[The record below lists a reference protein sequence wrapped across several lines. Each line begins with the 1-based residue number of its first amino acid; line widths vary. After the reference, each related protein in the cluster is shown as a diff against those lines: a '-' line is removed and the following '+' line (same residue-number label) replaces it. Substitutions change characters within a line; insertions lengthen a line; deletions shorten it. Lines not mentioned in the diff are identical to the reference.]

1 MGYKALLLLE
11 KILMALPKSIRK
23 GFFNFLAFI
32 AYIISPKYHKIVRT
46 NLKFTL
52 GDSLSEKEIKEI
64 TKYTFKNLLYNFMH
78 LMEMKKMTKEEFKQ
92 KVKVKNFHYV
102 QDAIDKNL
110 PIIHITPH
118 YSSWELAGASLAV
131 YARPATLVYKHLK
144 NREYEEWLLSARS
157 HFGNKN
163 IEKTNVLKK
172 LIKLV
177 KNKES
182 IGILIDTNINKKD
195 GLAVK
200 FFDKT
205 IHQTPVPAFLAR
217 KMGAVI
223 IPAVIRTDDEEHYEV
238 VFYEPIKEIKT
249 DDEKQD
255 IANITQAQATWLE
268 KVIKKE
274 PKFWFWLHRRFKDD
288 YPEIYKNP

>member
-1 MGYKALLLLE
+1 MGYKALLILE
-11 KILMALPKSIRK
+11 KILMALPKNFRK

-32 AYIISPKYHKIVRT
+32 GYVFSSKYRKIVKI
-46 NLKFTL
+46 NLKFL
-52 GDSLSEKEIKEI
+52 FGNKISEDEIKEI
-64 TKYTFKNLLYNFMH
+64 TKYSFKNLLYNFMH
-78 LMEMKKMTKEEFKQ
+78 LMEMKRMTKEDFKQ

-102 QDAIDKNL
+102 QDAIDKNI

-131 YARPATLVYKHLK
+131 YAKPATLVYKHLK
-144 NREYEEWLLSARS
+144 NREYEEWLLNARS

-177 KNKES
+177 KNKDS

-195 GLAVK
+195 GVEVK

-205 IHQTPVPAFLAR
+205 IHQTPLPAFLSR
-217 KMGAVI
+217 KFDAII
-223 IPAVIRTDDEEHYEV
+223 IPAVIRSDDDEHYEV
-238 VFYEPIKEIKT
+238 IFYEPIKAKKT
-249 DDEKQD
+249 DDDKAD
-255 IANITQAQATWLE
+255 IQEATQAQATWLE
-268 KVIKKE
+268 NVLKKE

-288 YPEIYKNP
+288 YPEIYKK